1 MTNVD
6 LSDTHAATFEQIHPI
21 PGPITLSTTS
31 TTELLACPGGWQGT
45 VTRSGA
51 GSWGSRWLG
60 EDCIPFSASKPASLP
75 SVNTSDQHYAIAVIA
90 TSGIVKVQELRLTY
104 EPGDD
109 SHTCFLALV
118 ERPCQ

>member
-6 LSDTHAATFEQIHPI
+6 LSETDAATFEQIHSI

-31 TTELLACPGGWQGT
+31 ATELLACPGGWQGT
-45 VTRSGA
+45 VTRGGA

-60 EDCIPFSASKPASLP
+60 EDCVPFSATKPASLP

-90 TSGIVKVQELRLTY
+90 TSGSVNVQELRLTY
-104 EPGDD
+104 EPGDE
-109 SHTCFLALV
+109 SQTCFLAMV